1 MFSLGN
7 VIKYFAHIPG
17 LSDLISM
24 DMFLLGPVPEKEND
38 SQTSKG
44 VLFVK
49 NVGKSLLNFL
59 SWCYQKVKKVIIF
72 SAKSL
77 MNFLSWSCQKVKDS
91 CNTAKICF
99 AVFIM
104 VMIFLAPTFF
114 YDRLYNLDYRFCI
127 EGTYKINITACEG
140 AYSPQTLASSQS
152 STSLGDA

>member
-1 MFSLGN
+1 
-7 VIKYFAHIPG
+7 
-17 LSDLISM
+17 M

-77 MNFLSWSCQKVKDS
+77 MNFLSWSCQKVKDCTWS
-91 CNTAKICF
+91 QLKNCF
-99 AVFIM
+99 AVFII
-104 VMIFLAPTFF
+104 VMIFLAPTIF
-114 YDRLYNLDYRFCI
+114 YDRLYNLDYNFCKKGSYEI
-127 EGTYKINITACEG
+127 RITDIKDIKDITCKGWFEF
-140 AYSPQTLASSQS
+140 
-152 STSLGDA
+152 

>member
-1 MFSLGN
+1 
-7 VIKYFAHIPG
+7 
-17 LSDLISM
+17 M

-77 MNFLSWSCQKVKDS
+77 MNFLSWSCQKVKDCTWS
-91 CNTAKICF
+91 QLKNCF
-99 AVFIM
+99 AVFII
-104 VMIFLAPTFF
+104 VMIFLAPTIF
-114 YDRLYNLDYRFCI
+114 YDRLYNLDYRFCKAGSYEI
-127 EGTYKINITACEG
+127 TITAKDIRCKGWFEFEYRTCAIIG
-140 AYSPQTLASSQS
+140 CS
-152 STSLGDA
+152 